1 MWHWKGVCT
10 RTTKSGKQVCAIYVL
25 KRPRGYLE
33 FCRDVKCVLRVPVI
47 TYNGSVQLFTG
58 AWLVDWLY

>member
-1 MWHWKGVCT
+1 MCT
-10 RTTKSGKQVCAIYVL
+10 RTTKSGKQVSVL
-25 KRPRGYLE
+25 KRPRGYFE
-33 FCRDVKCVLRVPVI
+33 FCRAVKCVLRVPVI